1 DTIAGLPEIQRE
13 FLQLSAD
20 TAINREIYLTLL
32 KNYEQLKIV
41 RAGQIG
47 YARII
52 DLPINTFK
60 EIAPKKI
67 LIWTLAALIGT
78 MLGTVIALIK
88 SLLRNVVKDPERL
101 EAKTGVPVVATV
113 PRSPLLI
120 RLRQNKK
127 APNRLLAYVDNN
139 SLSYEA
145 IK

>member
-1 DTIAGLPEIQRE
+1 LTESSQIDVQLNELKLKKADLTTFYTEEHPLVIQINDQLKVLNNRKQEIDDTIAGLPEIQRE

-78 MLGTVIALIK
+78 
-88 SLLRNVVKDPERL
+88 
-101 EAKTGVPVVATV
+101 
-113 PRSPLLI
+113 
-120 RLRQNKK
+120 
-127 APNRLLAYVDNN
+127 
-139 SLSYEA
+139 
-145 IK
+145 